1 MSIPKA
7 AGIETEY
14 GIVIW
19 GAVAFSPYEV
29 SQLVLDAYH
38 TLNSGPAISAVFEYG
53 ADAEDEENEE
63 DTGQDGETGAEDS
76 AASSPAAETQSAVY
90 SLGSLMLSNGAR
102 YYIDHT
108 HPEYCTPESVD
119 ARLVTA
125 ADKAGERILE
135 RCVDAVNRGGL
146 LPAGQRVAIYK
157 NNSDGHGISYGCH
170 ENYLLSAALY
180 EDLTR
185 RRSHLIYRY
194 LLPFL
199 VSRVVMCGAGKVGN
213 ENRTAPAVYQLS
225 QRADFF
231 ETLVGLQT
239 TYQRPLFNTRDE
251 PHADPAVFRRLH
263 VIPGDANMSEL
274 STYLKIGTTQLVL
287 SMIEDGAFSDDLT
300 LRAPLEAFWQVSR
313 DVTLRQPLL
322 LEAGHALTAVDLQ
335 DIYLNRA
342 ETYLN
347 ERGGTAAQWAAWEHW
362 AEALDALQDAQQSGD
377 FGVLARRYDWAIK
390 QRVLERY
397 LAGQG
402 TTWDAADR
410 WQPVIVCGAINGDL
424 AGARALAA
432 AAGLNWSAYDQQREV
447 YFGLHRLDLDY
458 HAITSTGDSAGLYYR
473 LQRGGHVE
481 RLLDDAAI
489 EDMTQQPP
497 PDTRA
502 WLRGHVVERFS
513 QHIISVD
520 WSYVQLRHP
529 DSARASIYRL
539 ELSNPLAGTAS
550 DLQEAWSQVQTPE
563 QLFALFAP
571 R

>member
-1 MSIPKA
+1 MSVPKA

-19 GAVAFSPYEV
+19 GAATFSPYEV
-29 SQLVLDAYH
+29 SQLVLDAYDV
-38 TLNSGPAISAVFEYG
+38 LDSGPAVSAVFVYG
-53 ADAEDEENEE
+53 ADEEEE
-63 DTGQDGETGAEDS
+63 EGEPVDQTGESGPEKND
-76 AASSPAAETQSAVY
+76 ASESDVETQSAVY

-102 YYIDHT
+102 FYIDHT

-125 ADKAGERILE
+125 ADKAGERILQ
-135 RCVDAVNRGGL
+135 RCVEAVNCSGS
-146 LPAGQRVAIYK
+146 LPDGQRVAIYK

-170 ENYLLSAALY
+170 ENYLLSASLY

-194 LLPFL
+194 FLPFL
-199 VSRVVMCGAGKVGN
+199 VSRVVICGAGKVGY
-213 ENRTAPAVYQLS
+213 ENQTTPAVYQLS

-287 SMIEDGAFSDDLT
+287 SMIEDDAFSEDLT
-300 LRAPLEAFWQVSR
+300 LRAPLEAYGQVSR
-313 DVTLRQPLL
+313 DVTLRQPLP
-322 LEAGHALTAVDLQ
+322 LEAGRMLTAIDLQ
-335 DIYLNRA
+335 EVYLDRA

-347 ERGGTAAQWAAWEHW
+347 ERGGTAAQWAVWEHW
-362 AEALDALQDAQQSGD
+362 ADALEALRDAQQNGD
-377 FGVLARRYDWAIK
+377 FSVLARRFDWAIK
-390 QRVLERY
+390 QHVLERY
-397 LAGQG
+397 LKGQG
-402 TTWDAADR
+402 TTWDEVGR
-410 WQPVIVCGAINGDL
+410 WQPVIECGAIQGDPT
-424 AGARALAA
+424 AARALASVA
-432 AAGLNWSAYDQQREV
+432 RLNWSDYDQQREV
-447 YFGLHRLDLDY
+447 YFGLRRLDLDY
-458 HAITSTGDSAGLYYR
+458 HAITSAGDSAGLYYR

-481 RLLDDAAI
+481 RLLDDTAI
-489 EDMTQQPP
+489 EDLTRQPP

-513 QHIISVD
+513 QQILNVD

-529 DSARASIYRL
+529 DPGRATIYRL
-539 ELSNPLAGTAS
+539 ELSNPLAGIAS
-550 DLQEAWSQVQTPE
+550 DLQEAWSRVQTPE